1 MATPDEPGR
10 ADEAP
15 DAGEVAEGAP
25 AVGSVLARRQ
35 RWLTWGAAVV
45 ALLCVAVLGLSTL
58 VRSPAQVAAETE
70 APERTVLTAVVEQR
84 LLEDTVVLRGTVLQ
98 TRPVEIRPAAVFEAE
113 RMVVTGVRVKVG
125 QRLAK
130 GAVVA
135 EVSGRPVVVLP
146 GAFPAYRDIRPGA
159 RGKDVAQLQA
169 ALRSLGY
176 RVATETVFGPST
188 KAALTRLYDALGY
201 PVPTTGEADAQA
213 VRAARAQVTA
223 AERALRQAQA
233 VATPAPGT
241 SSVADAKQALTQAK
255 ADLAALVARTGPML
269 PMGEVAF
276 VPRFPAR
283 VVKVDAVVGQEVTG
297 TLAVLAVGDVV
308 AVGTLAGADP
318 QGVVVDLPVQ
328 IRAGESGE
336 TLPGKVVAVGE
347 AAAAMAAAPGGSG
360 ESGDSGG
367 GTVPTGYAV
376 AVAGD
381 AQLDEALVGQA
392 VRLSI
397 VVASSAQPVLVV
409 PVAAVSAGADSQ
421 ATVTVVAGADE
432 QRTVPVTVGRT
443 GDGYVEVT
451 APAGQLQAGDRVVV
465 GQR

>member
-1 MATPDEPGR
+1 MATPDVPER
-10 ADEAP
+10 
-15 DAGEVAEGAP
+15 AGEAAEGAP
-25 AVGSVLARRQ
+25 PVGSVLARRQ
-35 RWLTWGAAVV
+35 RWLTWAAVV
-45 ALLCVAVLGLSTL
+45 VAALCLAVLGLSTL

-70 APERTVLTAVVEQR
+70 APERTVLTAVVERR
-84 LLEDTVVLRGTVLQ
+84 LLEDTVVLRGTVVQ
-98 TRPVEIRPAAVFEAE
+98 TRPVEIRPAAVFDAE
-113 RMVVTGVRVKVG
+113 RMVVTGVRVKAG
-125 QRLAK
+125 QRLAA

-176 RVATETVFGPST
+176 RVAESVFGPST
-188 KAALTRLYDALGY
+188 KAALTRLYESLGY

-223 AERALRQAQA
+223 AERALRQGRAA
-233 VATPAPGT
+233 ATSAPGT
-241 SSVADAKQALTQAK
+241 SDVADAKQALAQAK

-283 VVKVDAVVGQEVTG
+283 VTKVNAVVGQEVTE

-318 QGVVVDLPVQ
+318 QGVVADLPVQ
-328 IRAGESGE
+328 IGAGEGGE
-336 TLPGKVVAVGE
+336 ALSGKVVAVG
-347 AAAAMAAAPGGSG
+347 APAAAMAAAPGGPA
-360 ESGDSGG
+360 ESGDSSGG
-367 GTVPTGYAV
+367 AVPSGYAV
-376 AVAGD
+376 AVSGAPPLD
-381 AQLDEALVGQA
+381 AALVGQT

-397 VVASSAQPVLVV
+397 VVSSSAQPVLVV
-409 PVAAVSAGADSQ
+409 PVAAVSAAADSLV
-421 ATVTVVAGADE
+421 TVTVVAGTGE

-443 GDGYVEVT
+443 GDGYVEVS
-451 APAGQLQAGDRVVV
+451 APAGQLQPGDRVVV